1 MPKEYNIQSIINVS
15 NLYEYQVAEENDV
28 ANKNVEVDLFSQ
40 ITKKRLNRKKY
51 QMRIFLEDTSD
62 DTPYKWYLG

>member
-1 MPKEYNIQSIINVS
+1 LPKEYNIQSIINVS